1 AFSGTLRRTN
11 FSSITWIS
19 ALSRC
24 SEFEWS
30 VISLS
35 ERSMELS
42 VPLKSKRLAISRCA
56 WSRALRTSCMSTWDT
71 TSKLGMLAML
81 DAFGSV
87 SEWPKEAVCKIAG
100 AAYDGSNPS
109 RPTINKRPG
118 QETHLRPGPS
128 SLFCGGWPVGGSS
141 VTEPHMWRIRDQ
153 RTVPVPG
160 RAFFARPIGGQG
172 CTPPAADRIG
182 ALLGGLGR
190 LCALRALGRLA
201 RLGLAVRLLGLAVLA
216 LLGAAVRAVGGAGA
230 PVGGRTAVGVAR
242 AGAVS
247 GAAAIRIA
255 RAVRGS
261 AARRVVRLAA
271 RSAARRVACLA
282 ARSAAR
288 RVACLAARSA
298 ARRVACLAARPA
310 AGWGARVAA
319 RAGIRGAGGAAGRR
333 GRPAAVRAAR
343 PVVAAGRRRLSGAVG
358 RAVTPV
364 RRWGRRRQC
373 GGGEHQGTGGCHR
386 QNLETA
392 ARCRSDHVSS
402 LGFEVGPERA
412 RHLCPLSLA
421 SPTPITPEITSVSQK
436 YLRNRRQRPPPATR
450 ASVQRKASAWPPLT

>member
-190 LCALRALGRLA
+190 LCALGRLA

-230 PVGGRTAVGVAR
+230 PVGGRTAVGVAGAGAVRRTGPVGVPR

-298 ARRVACLAARPA
+298 ARRVACLA
-310 AGWGARVAA
+310 
-319 RAGIRGAGGAAGRR
+319 

-364 RRWGRRRQC
+364 RRRGSRRQC
-373 GGGEHQGTGGCHR
+373 GGGEHQGTGGGHR
-386 QNLETA
+386 
-392 ARCRSDHVSS
+392 
-402 LGFEVGPERA
+402 
-412 RHLCPLSLA
+412 
-421 SPTPITPEITSVSQK
+421 
-436 YLRNRRQRPPPATR
+436 
-450 ASVQRKASAWPPLT
+450 